1 MVAKYLNSPE
11 LYSNLRVFES
21 KTTFYKLSAHGL
33 VLISYPHSNSWLPS
47 DILVR
52 MLEINPIPIIA
63 IDGTS
68 SSGKGTI
75 ASLLAQHLEYN
86 YLNSGALYRLSA
98 HLAIINNIDIN
109 DHTEDNLNQIVSL
122 IIEESKHVIFI
133 GKQVMYKGH
142 DIWPILASQEAGNNA
157 ATISFYPP
165 LRYAIRDFQRGR
177 ILTPGLV
184 AEGRDMGTAVF
195 LDAQVK
201 IYLDASVE
209 ARAKRRLK
217 EEERRNSG
225 KTYEMLCEELRKR
238 DETDKSHVVG
248 ALKLAPDA
256 FFIDTSEMTIQEVLD
271 ECIEW
276 CRTKNIPKS
285 V

>member
-1 MVAKYLNSPE
+1 M
-11 LYSNLRVFES
+11 
-21 KTTFYKLSAHGL
+21 
-33 VLISYPHSNSWLPS
+33 I
-47 DILVR
+47 
-52 MLEINPIPIIA
+52 EINPIPIVA

-75 ASLLAQHLEYN
+75 ASLLAKRLGYN

-98 HLAIINNIDIN
+98 HLAIINNIDIH

-122 IIEESKHVIFI
+122 IITESTHVNFI
-133 GKQVMYKGH
+133 DKQVIYRGT

-165 LRYAIRDFQRGR
+165 LRYAIREFQRGR
-177 ILTPGLV
+177 IVSPGLV
-184 AEGRDMGTAVF
+184 AEGRDMATAVF
-195 LDAQVK
+195 TDAQVK

-217 EEERRNSG
+217 DEERRNSG
-225 KTYEMLCEELRKR
+225 KTYEMLCEELQAR
-238 DETDKSHVVG
+238 DETDKGHAVG

-256 FFIDTSEMTIQEVLD
+256 FFIDTSDMTIQEVLD
-271 ECIEW
+271 ECTEW
-276 CRTKNIPKS
+276 CKQKGVQIN
-285 V
+285 

>member
-1 MVAKYLNSPE
+1 M
-11 LYSNLRVFES
+11 
-21 KTTFYKLSAHGL
+21 
-33 VLISYPHSNSWLPS
+33 I
-47 DILVR
+47 
-52 MLEINPIPIIA
+52 EINPIPIIA

-75 ASLLAQHLEYN
+75 ASLLAKHLGFN

-109 DHTEDNLNQIVSL
+109 DHTEDNLNKIVSL
-122 IIEESKHVIFI
+122 IVEESKHIDFI
-133 GKQVMYKGH
+133 DKQVIYKDV

-165 LRYAIRDFQRGR
+165 LRYAIREFQRGR
-177 ILTPGLV
+177 IVSPGLV

-195 LDAQVK
+195 VDAQVK

-217 EEERRNSG
+217 DEEKRNSG

-238 DETDKSHVVG
+238 DETDKGHAVG
-248 ALKLAPDA
+248 ALKLAEDA
-256 FFIDTSEMTIQEVLD
+256 FFIDTSEMTIQEVLE
-271 ECIEW
+271 ECTEW
-276 CRTKNIPKS
+276 CITKGIETK
-285 V
+285 

>member
-1 MVAKYLNSPE
+1 MS
-11 LYSNLRVFES
+11 
-21 KTTFYKLSAHGL
+21 
-33 VLISYPHSNSWLPS
+33 
-47 DILVR
+47 
-52 MLEINPIPIIA
+52 EINPIPIIA

-75 ASLLAQHLEYN
+75 ASLLAKKLGYN

-109 DHTEDNLNQIVSL
+109 DHTEDNLNKVVSL
-122 IIEESKHVIFI
+122 IIEESTHIEFNDKEVIYR
-133 GKQVMYKGH
+133 GT
-142 DIWPILASQEAGNNA
+142 DIWPILSSQEAGNNA

-177 ILTPGLV
+177 IMSPGLV

-195 LDAQVK
+195 VDAQVK

-217 EEERRNSG
+217 DEEKRASG
-225 KTYEMLCEELRKR
+225 KTYEMLCEELQKR
-238 DETDKSHVVG
+238 DETDKGHTVG
-248 ALKLAPDA
+248 ALKLAMDA
-256 FFIDTSEMTIQEVLD
+256 YFIDTSEMTIDDVLND
-271 ECIEW
+271 CMNWCIQ
-276 CRTKNIPKS
+276 KGI
-285 V
+285 VV

>member
-1 MVAKYLNSPE
+1 MN
-11 LYSNLRVFES
+11 
-21 KTTFYKLSAHGL
+21 
-33 VLISYPHSNSWLPS
+33 
-47 DILVR
+47 
-52 MLEINPIPIIA
+52 EINPIPIVA

-75 ASLLAQHLEYN
+75 ASLLAKRLNFN

-109 DHTEDNLNQIVSL
+109 DHTEDNLNQIVSF
-122 IIEESKHVIFI
+122 IITESAHVTFN
-133 GKQVMYKGH
+133 GKEVIYRGT

-165 LRYAIRDFQRGR
+165 LRYAIREFQRGR
-177 ILTPGLV
+177 IMPPGLV

-195 LDAQVK
+195 VDAQAK

-217 EEERRNSG
+217 DEEKRNSG
-225 KTYEMLCEELRKR
+225 KTYEMLCDELRTR
-238 DETDKSHVVG
+238 DETDKGHAVG

-256 FFIDTSEMTIQEVLD
+256 FFIDTSDMTIEEVLD
-271 ECIEW
+271 ECVEW
-276 CRTKNIPKS
+276 CRQRGVTIGN
-285 V
+285 

>member
-1 MVAKYLNSPE
+1 M
-11 LYSNLRVFES
+11 
-21 KTTFYKLSAHGL
+21 T
-33 VLISYPHSNSWLPS
+33 
-47 DILVR
+47 
-52 MLEINPIPIIA
+52 EINPIPIIA

-75 ASLLAQHLEYN
+75 ASLLAKKLGYN

-98 HLAIINNIDIN
+98 HLAIVNNIDIN

-122 IIEESKHVIFI
+122 IITESKDIQFI
-133 GKQVMYKGH
+133 EKQVMYKGE
-142 DIWPILASQEAGNNA
+142 DIWPLLSSQEAGNNA

-165 LRYAIRDFQRGR
+165 LRYAIKEFQRGR
-177 ILTPGLV
+177 IQAPGLV

-195 LDAQVK
+195 IDAKAK

-217 EEERRNSG
+217 DEERRGSG

-238 DETDKSHVVG
+238 DETDKGHAVG
-248 ALKLAPDA
+248 ALKLAEDA
-256 FFIDTSEMTIQEVLD
+256 FFIDTSDMTIDEVLND
-271 ECIEW
+271 CLTW
-276 CRTKNIPKS
+276 CTQKGVTIK
-285 V
+285 

>member
-1 MVAKYLNSPE
+1 MS
-11 LYSNLRVFES
+11 
-21 KTTFYKLSAHGL
+21 
-33 VLISYPHSNSWLPS
+33 
-47 DILVR
+47 
-52 MLEINPIPIIA
+52 EINPIPIIA
-63 IDGTS
+63 IDGTTA
-68 SSGKGTI
+68 SGKGTI
-75 ASLLAQHLEYN
+75 ASLLAKELGYH

-98 HLAIINNIDIN
+98 HLAITNDIDIY
-109 DHTEDNLNQIVSL
+109 DHSEDNLNKVVSL
-122 IIEESKHVIFI
+122 IVNEGTHIQFI
-133 GKQVMYKGH
+133 DKQVIYRNV
-142 DIWPILASQEAGNNA
+142 DIWPILSSQEAGNNA

-195 LDAQVK
+195 TDAHAK

-209 ARAKRRLK
+209 ARARRRFK
-217 EEERRNSG
+217 EEEQRNSG
-225 KTYEMLCEELRKR
+225 KTYEILCEELRAR
-238 DETDKSHVVG
+238 DETDKGHAVG

-271 ECIEW
+271 ECLMW
-276 CRTKNIPKS
+276 CKEKG

>member
-1 MVAKYLNSPE
+1 M
-11 LYSNLRVFES
+11 
-21 KTTFYKLSAHGL
+21 
-33 VLISYPHSNSWLPS
+33 I
-47 DILVR
+47 D
-52 MLEINPIPIIA
+52 INPIPIIA

-75 ASLLAQHLEYN
+75 ASLLAQQLGYH

-98 HLAIINNIDIN
+98 HLAIINNIDIH
-109 DHTEDNLNQIVSL
+109 DHTEDNLDQIVSL
-122 IIEESKHVIFI
+122 IIKESVHVIFK
-133 GKQVMYKGH
+133 GKEVLYRDV

-165 LRYAIRDFQRGR
+165 LRYAIREFQRGR
-177 ILTPGLV
+177 IATPGLV
-184 AEGRDMGTAVF
+184 AEGRDMATAVF
-195 LDAQVK
+195 TDAQAK

-217 EEERRNSG
+217 DEERRNSG
-225 KTYEMLCEELRKR
+225 KTYEMLCEELRTR
-238 DETDKSHVVG
+238 DETDKGHAVG

-256 FFIDTSEMTIQEVLD
+256 FFIDTSDMTIREVLD

-276 CRTKNIPKS
+276 CKTKQ
-285 V
+285 VAA

>member
-1 MVAKYLNSPE
+1 MPPTYV
-11 LYSNLRVFES
+11 
-21 KTTFYKLSAHGL
+21 
-33 VLISYPHSNSWLPS
+33 
-47 DILVR
+47 
-52 MLEINPIPIIA
+52 PIIA

-75 ASLLAQHLEYN
+75 ASLLAKSLGYN

-109 DHTEDNLNQIVSL
+109 DHTEDNLNKIVSL
-122 IIEESKHVIFI
+122 IIEESPHIDFI
-133 GKQVMYKGH
+133 DKQVMYRGI
-142 DIWPILASQEAGNNA
+142 DIWPLLSSQEAGNNA

-165 LRYAIRDFQRGR
+165 LRYAIREFQRKR
-177 ILTPGLV
+177 ILPSGLV

-195 LDAQVK
+195 PDAQSK

-217 EEERRNSG
+217 DEEKRNSG

-238 DETDKSHVVG
+238 DETDKGHAVG

-256 FFIDTSEMTIQEVLD
+256 FFIDTSEMTIEEVLSTCMD
-271 ECIEW
+271 W
-276 CRTKNIPKS
+276 CKQKGILVGTN
-285 V
+285 